1 MTRGC
6 LYLVSVG
13 PGQTDYV
20 SERALAAL
28 RHSQLVVSY
37 DLYLSWV
44 KHVLTDQELY
54 CPPLT
59 RERERA
65 QAALAAARQ
74 GKRVALVSSGDIG
87 VYAMASLAFE
97 LMEENDD
104 FAVEVIPG
112 TTAATA
118 CASILGA
125 PLSHDFATPQLSDL
139 LCPFQWIEE
148 RAKAVA
154 QADLCL
160 AMYNVQS
167 EKRRTGVYKILDLLI
182 KGGKSPETLCGV
194 VKNAYR
200 PGQESYIAT
209 LRELTEKTFDMF
221 TTIIVGNRFTRRKR
235 DWLFTP
241 RGYIAWEESG
251 VEKPREDAVWVFAGT
266 SDGNEAALAI
276 RNSNRPVVV
285 SVASNYGAKLNQ
297 AALAGHDVQV
307 VEGRLGQEKRK
318 ALLETSRC
326 KAVVDATH
334 PHAETISW
342 QLNELCTEL
351 EIPYLRLE
359 RPACKLPEQAYLA
372 EDCRDAARQAVATG
386 KRIFLATGARDLET
400 FLQEDGAQNREW
412 FLRIIP
418 DPEIIEKAV
427 KLGINPKNI
436 CAMQGPFSSQ
446 FNDLLMREWQIDCLV
461 TKDSGERGGLG
472 EKIEAATRLKI
483 PIIIIK
489 RPNSSAGSETTFHS
503 PKAIIETLNKLHI

>member
-20 SERALAAL
+20 SEKALAAL
-28 RHSQLVVSY
+28 RHSQMVVSY
-37 DLYLSWV
+37 DLYLNWV
-44 KHVLTDQELY
+44 KQVLTDQELY

-59 RERERA
+59 KERERA

-97 LMEENDD
+97 LMEESDD
-104 FAVEVIPG
+104 FQVEVIPG

-118 CASILGA
+118 CASIIGA
-125 PLSHDFATPQLSDL
+125 PLSHDFATLSLSDL

-167 EKRRTGVYKILDLLI
+167 EKRRTGVYKILDILI
-182 KGGKSPETLCGV
+182 KGGKSPDTLCGV

-209 LRELTEKTFDMF
+209 LSELTEKTFDMF

-235 DWLFTP
+235 DWIFTP
-241 RGYIAWEESG
+241 RGYMDWEEQELES
-251 VEKPREDAVWVFAGT
+251 PREDAVWVFSGT

-276 RNSNRPVVV
+276 RDSNRPVVV
-285 SVASNYGAKLNQ
+285 SVASDYGAKLNQ
-297 AALAGHDVQV
+297 AALAGHDVQIV
-307 VEGRLGQEKRK
+307 AGRLGQEKRK
-318 ALLETSRC
+318 TLLKTSRC
-326 KAVVDATH
+326 KAVIDATH
-334 PHAETISW
+334 PHAEAISL
-342 QLNELCTEL
+342 QLNELCSEL
-351 EIPYLRLE
+351 QIPYLRLE
-359 RPACKLPEQAYLA
+359 RPKSDLPEQAYLA
-372 EDCRDAARQAVATG
+372 SDCRDAARQAIATG

-400 FLQEDGAQNREW
+400 FLQADGAANREW

-418 DPEIIEKAV
+418 DPEIIDKAV
-427 KLGINPKNI
+427 KLGIKPKNI

-446 FNDLLMREWQIDCLV
+446 FNDLLMREWQVDCLV
-461 TKDSGERGGLG
+461 TKDSGARGGLQ
-472 EKIEAATRLKI
+472 EKIEAAGRLQI
-483 PIIIIK
+483 PIIVIK
-489 RPNSSAGSETTFHS
+489 RPAPHPGHGTTFQS
-503 PKAIIETLNKLHI
+503 AAAIIETLNKLHI